1 MISQSIFALVVLTVA
16 YVEGTPFGSTTNACV
31 SMAPKHPGSKPA
43 LNLNESPYKLDLQRQ
58 GSSIEVTISGQEI
71 VQGFM
76 LQARVNGAPAGTFT
90 VNDSY
95 GKLLECPDGNGIKVS
110 TKCYLKP
117 NMQL

>member
-43 LNLNESPYKLDLQRQ
+43 LSLNETPYRVDLQRL
-58 GSSIEVTISGQEI
+58 GNSIEVTITGQEI

-76 LQARVNGAPAGTFT
+76 LQARVNAAPAGTFAVSDT
-90 VNDSY
+90 Y

-110 TKCYLKP
+110 QKSELSKSVI
-117 NMQL
+117 